1 MHFRWRTNPTVIA
14 QYMNDAD
21 VPREAE
27 VTLKPNEV
35 CVVLENGKIVG
46 SVSQQHLQVNPEI
59 GLFSKLFGKTNPVRS
74 FMFAFTGPHSILVQV
89 RGISEGGDEI
99 NCLVT
104 LKIEVTRETAT
115 RLLTFPAKGTMM
127 VQAKDI
133 ADILSPV
140 VNSTALQHLHGLNAD
155 SMRTVQVND
164 DLMYAVKTALRGTLD
179 EHGLTYRTGFVTW
192 SSTAAEQQLQHQ
204 HDLERLQLARNKES
218 EQQAVELDHF
228 IRTEQRKHEVN
239 ARMALVGVQA
249 KEAAE
254 MKLEL
259 ERLKAS
265 GEFNLQQWRQQQEL
279 DNEQAESERSKA
291 IKDAETSVE
300 LAKLEAER
308 QKALGS
314 IEKDAEN
321 DKMARAMEMFEQV
334 QARKRDRM
342 RIKNEQ
348 EQQRLDKHT
357 KASQS
362 TIDVLEK
369 IAANSDDPQVQMEA
383 LKQLAELRKADVAGQ
398 KDAYKNDD

>member
-314 IEKDAEN
+314 VEKDAEN

-342 RIKNEQ
+342 QIKNEQ

>member
-314 IEKDAEN
+314 VEKDAEN

>member
-1 MHFRWRTNPTVIA
+1 MHFRWRTNPTVVA

-21 VPREAE
+21 VPRQAE

-46 SVSQQHLQVNPEI
+46 SVSQQHLEVNPQI

-89 RGISEGGDEI
+89 RGISDNGDEI

-104 LKIEVTRETAT
+104 LKVEITRETAT
-115 RLLTFPAKGTMM
+115 RLITFPAKGTMM
-127 VQAKDI
+127 VQRKDI
-133 ADILSPV
+133 AEILSPG
-140 VNSTALQHLHGLNAD
+140 VNSTVLQHLRGLSAD
-155 SMRTVQVND
+155 SMRTVQAND
-164 DLMYAVKTALRGTLD
+164 DVMYAVKAALRGTLD
-179 EHGLTYRTGFVTW
+179 EHGLTYRGGFITW
-192 SSTAAEQQLQHQ
+192 SSTAAEQQMQQQ

-218 EQQAVELDHF
+218 EQQAIELDHF
-228 IRTEQRKHEVN
+228 VKNEQRKHEVN

-265 GEFNLQQWRQQQEL
+265 GEFNLEQWRQQQEI
-279 DNEQAESERSKA
+279 DDQKAESARTKA
-291 IKDAETSVE
+291 IKDAEANVE
-300 LAKLEAER
+300 IAKLEAER
-308 QKALGS
+308 QKTLAS
-314 IEKDAEN
+314 VEKDAED
-321 DKMARAMEMFEQV
+321 DKMTRAMEMFEQV

-342 RIKNEQ
+342 QMKNEQ
-348 EQQRLDKHT
+348 EQQRLEQHT

-369 IAANSDDPQVQMEA
+369 IAANSDDPMVQMEA
-383 LKQLAELRKADVAGQ
+383 LKQLAELRKADVVGQ